1 MKPHRIA
8 ITGLTSRALAKKS
21 ESLKPRS
28 TYPELSILTA
38 RRGHLQ
44 KLAWIFGFR
53 L

>member
-28 TYPELSILTA
+28 TYPELSIPQTH
-38 RRGHLQ
+38 RGPLHR
-44 KLAWIFGFR
+44 LAWIFGFR
-53 L
+53 V